1 MVTDQFISFQPR
13 NCSGP
18 KFVQHMTTFYK
29 TSTKYD
35 KLHWQ
40 IMNLSVSCRK
50 IEQVSN
56 ELYLYTIL
64 FLGNYTSSIS
74 IIVS

>member
-35 KLHWQ
+35 KFVRLSEHLVKLHTVIW
-40 IMNLSVSCRK
+40 K
-50 IEQVSN
+50 IKYYIRSTCNVLWLEK
-56 ELYLYTIL
+56 
-64 FLGNYTSSIS
+64 
-74 IIVS
+74 